1 MRLNPQGE
9 VKSLRT
15 ALTETGAP
23 SIVQIREFD
32 RPGSLEDTAQNE
44 SGETERNET
53 APMLHRIRE
62 NGLFSVKTQPNRHF
76 GWLFNHQTPFPH
88 AAGEARV
95 ETKSP

>member
-32 RPGSLEDTAQNE
+32 RRGSLEDTAQNE
-44 SGETERNET
+44 NEKRSEMESPPCCTESEKT
-53 APMLHRIRE
+53 ACLP
-62 NGLFSVKTQPNRHF
+62 
-76 GWLFNHQTPFPH
+76 
-88 AAGEARV
+88 
-95 ETKSP
+95 